1 MRRFWQW
8 LAAAGVCDD
17 IAACLPAVR
26 ASTPSPR
33 PCPDLAYRA
42 ALRKAKPRERLMMRL
57 AAELGLR
64 RGEVAAIHARDVIDD
79 LGGRSLVVH
88 GKGGKRRVIPLP
100 AGIAVEVDAMAGGG
114 YLFPGDFDGHLS
126 PRWVG
131 KLVTQLLPPGLTMHT
146 LRHRFASRAWAN
158 GVEVWVLQ
166 DLLGH
171 ASADTTRRYVAIPD
185 TSHRAAI
192 ELLSA

>member
-1 MRRFWQW
+1 MHEFITSFCTALRAGGAPETTVRARREHLQHLVRRVNASKPSDVTEAALLEYFAGQSWAPETRRARRATMRKFWQW

-17 IAACLPAVR
+17 VSACLPPVR
-26 ASTPSPR
+26 AATPSPR

-42 ALRKAKPRERLMMRL
+42 ALGRAKPRERLMLRL

-100 AGIAVEVDAMAGGG
+100 AGIAVEVDTMADDG
-114 YLFPGDFDGHLS
+114 YLFLS
-126 PRWVG
+126 
-131 KLVTQLLPPGLTMHT
+131 LIH
-146 LRHRFASRAWAN
+146 
-158 GVEVWVLQ
+158 
-166 DLLGH
+166 
-171 ASADTTRRYVAIPD
+171 I
-185 TSHRAAI
+185 
-192 ELLSA
+192 